1 MNECTS
7 CQKELSD
14 YRYHLGYT
22 ECVDCSKEEKYSAH
36 QVYPH
41 KTGGFVQP
49 VKHETKEHLQKID
62 RRSTGSGRTAKG
74 IFSDQS
80 WDRWLDKYYE
90 NLNKEPKKKF
100 IHKVIEKNY
109 KPTKEIRKKS

>member
-49 VKHETKEHLQKID
+49 SKT
-62 RRSTGSGRTAKG
+62 
-74 IFSDQS
+74 
-80 WDRWLDKYYE
+80 
-90 NLNKEPKKKF
+90 
-100 IHKVIEKNY
+100 
-109 KPTKEIRKKS
+109 